1 MIRVY
6 IAAPYGC
13 KPDALVAQRQ
23 FEAAGFEVSSRW
35 ITTQEDVEYSDL
47 ADPAHMEMFAQ
58 HAIDDV
64 RDVQASDVF
73 VILNLALSEGKATEF
88 GIAYMLGIPV
98 IVVGACS
105 RNLFYRLPGVY
116 QADSVDEAIGAILA
130 SVNPVTPASAS

>member
-1 MIRVY
+1 MIKIYV
-6 IAAPYGC
+6 AAPWGC

-23 FEAAGFEVSSRW
+23 FEAAGFEVTSRW
-35 ITTQEDVEYSDL
+35 ITTHEDAEYSDL
-47 ADPAHMEMFAQ
+47 ADPAHAEMFAQ

-98 IVVGACS
+98 IVVGPCS
-105 RNLFYRLPGVY
+105 RNLFYRLPGVF
-116 QADSVDEAIGAILA
+116 QADSVAEAIIGLTESMSPTAVVKE
-130 SVNPVTPASAS
+130 S